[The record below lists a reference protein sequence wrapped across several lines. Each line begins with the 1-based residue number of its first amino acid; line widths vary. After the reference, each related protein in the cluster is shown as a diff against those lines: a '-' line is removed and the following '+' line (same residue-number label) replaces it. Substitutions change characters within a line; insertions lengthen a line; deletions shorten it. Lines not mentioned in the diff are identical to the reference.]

1 MISIPDVS
9 TRAGKDFLDQYNA
22 ITHDIF
28 ILIWA
33 CLMVICLVQYVRG
46 CTRDGVAPCG
56 PLNVIRWVTRHM
68 RCYPL
73 VAILFL
79 FYSVGLVASATWYYP
94 EIIGWYADVDQ
105 GDLLNHFRF
114 VPSFVGETM
123 KRNDFRFFPLAHQ
136 DLHVLSWFT
145 PYVKVWAMVNAL
157 EAVAVVI
164 LVVRFVRL
172 ILHASVPGLPLL
184 VTLLLLLQSSF
195 LESFY
200 QFIFAERLLSL
211 CFVAY
216 AYSYQA
222 WIQDRG
228 KRYLYSAVAAASL
241 GVFLKEISLMLFV
254 LPAALRAA
262 YIFAVEG
269 RQGWKRLRLE
279 RWIGWLLFG
288 TVVAYGLLTALPSF
302 YSGLDSYAS
311 RSNSFF
317 TSGVRSWFL
326 VGFVLVRS
334 VLIFSRR
341 CTPSL
346 LDAFN
351 AGALAYGIALYRF
364 KGFSELCDP
373 SGSHCDNYLVLPV
386 LLVAAID
393 LAYIYGLLVL
403 RFSSER
409 SIAPRIWSGVVL
421 AGCAGLAVLEQYQ
434 GSGVL
439 QAAIP
444 MVKRQESW
452 RNAYSSMREMA
463 ILDREKN
470 LPVNIIFS
478 RQSWFNKRRHLH
490 RLAFN
495 RLIRFDP
502 QNGHYDVMLGA
513 GRGDRYSPSAG
524 DYLLDI
530 DGRLEF
536 SNIDNS
542 CWKLNQVCYELVFH
556 SGSGGK
562 EGRVFRV
569 VEDGANDA
577 ESSNPTKS

>member
-1 MISIPDVS
+1 MGFPDAS
-9 TRAGKDFLDQYNA
+9 TQAGKGFLDQYNA
-22 ITHDIF
+22 ISHDIF

-33 CLMVICLVQYVRG
+33 CFMAGCLVQYVRA
-46 CTRDGVAPCG
+46 CTRDGVAPFG
-56 PLNVIRWVTRHM
+56 LLAAMRWVTRHV
-68 RCYPL
+68 RRYPL
-73 VAILFL
+73 VALLFL
-79 FYSVGLVASATWYYP
+79 IYSIGLVATATWYYP

-157 EAVAVVI
+157 EAIAVVI
-164 LVVRFVRL
+164 LIVRFVRL

-216 AYSYQA
+216 AYSYLS
-222 WIQDRG
+222 WTKNRG
-228 KRYLYSAVAAASL
+228 KRYLYSALAAALL

-262 YIFAVEG
+262 YVLAMQG
-269 RQGWKRLRLE
+269 RQGWQRLRLE

-311 RSNSFF
+311 RSSSFF

-373 SGSHCDNYLVLPV
+373 SGSHCDNYLVMPV

-393 LAYIYGLLVL
+393 LAYLYGLVVL
-403 RFSSER
+403 RFSAER
-409 SIAPRIWSGVVL
+409 RIAPRVWSGVVL

-444 MVKRQESW
+444 MAQRQESW
-452 RNAYSSMREMA
+452 RNAYAAMKQMA
-463 ILDREKN
+463 VQDRESGK
-470 LPVNIIFS
+470 PVNIIFS

-490 RLAFN
+490 RLVFN

-502 QNGHYDVMLGA
+502 LSGVYDVMLGT
-513 GRGDRYSPSAG
+513 GRGDRYNPKVG

-530 DGRLEF
+530 DGRLEVVKTV
-536 SNIDNS
+536 DS
-542 CWKLNQVCYELVFH
+542 CWLFNQICYELVYQ

-562 EGRVFRV
+562 EGRVFRAV
-569 VEDGANDA
+569 KDGANDA
-577 ESSNPTKS
+577 ESNKPIRS